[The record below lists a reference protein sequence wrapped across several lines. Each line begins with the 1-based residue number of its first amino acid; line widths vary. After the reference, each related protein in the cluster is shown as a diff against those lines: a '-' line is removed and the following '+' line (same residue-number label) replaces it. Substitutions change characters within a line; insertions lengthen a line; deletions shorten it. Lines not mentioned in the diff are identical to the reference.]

1 MDDINVPACTGDLD
15 ATGRGPDGRF
25 GPGNAGKPK
34 GARRRL
40 TLLLEAILEGQA
52 ESLTRQVVGLAEKG
66 DMAALRLCLQ
76 RLVPLRRDVPV
87 EFDLPE
93 IATIADA
100 ERASSAVLAAVADGE
115 LTPGEAESVMRL
127 LVAHRGIVEA
137 GEIERRLAAVEA
149 RVAA

>member
-1 MDDINVPACTGDLD
+1 MGRRVRRRDDGEEQMHEIVPAAAGELD
-15 ATGRGPDGRF
+15 ASGRGPDGRF
-25 GPGNAGKPK
+25 GPGNPGKPK

-40 TLLLEAILEGQA
+40 TLLLETILEGQA
-52 ESLTRQVVGLAEKG
+52 ESMTRQVVKLAEQG

-76 RLVPLRRDVPV
+76 RLVPTRRDLPV
-87 EFDLPE
+87 AFDLPE

-100 ERASSAVLAAVADGE
+100 ERASSAVLAAVAEGE

-137 GEIERRLAAVEA
+137 GD
-149 RVAA
+149 

>member
-1 MDDINVPACTGDLD
+1 MHDIIVPGTGGAVDGG
-15 ATGRGPDGRF
+15 GRGPDGRF
-25 GPGNAGKPK
+25 VTGNPGKPK

-52 ESLTRQVVGLAEKG
+52 ESLTRQVVQLAEKG

-76 RLVPLRRDVPV
+76 RLVPLRRDLPV
-87 EFDLPE
+87 AFDLPE
-93 IATIADA
+93 IVTVADA
-100 ERASSAVLAAVADGE
+100 ERASSAVLAAVAEGE

-127 LVAHRGIVEA
+127 LVAHRGIVES
-137 GEIERRLAAVEA
+137 GDIERRLAAIEA